1 MPLTAT
7 DAFRSELTRARPTEI
22 VVMLYNEAILS
33 LTAAI
38 KAMQKNDIEE
48 RCNRVNVVTEI
59 IGTLH
64 MSLDMENGGEISD
77 QLGHLYRFVLA
88 QLIRINISSD
98 AEGAAKIIDLLK
110 PLRDAWQE
118 VDQQMA
124 KGENEASME
133 ATILRRLEAAGFRL
147 DVHAA

>member
-7 DAFRSELTRARPTEI
+7 DAFRSEVTRARPTRV
-22 VVMLYNEAILS
+22 VVMMYDEAIAS
-33 LTAAI
+33 LAAAI
-38 KAMQKNDIEE
+38 EAMKQNEIEE

-64 MSLDMENGGEISD
+64 MSLDMENGGEIAD
-77 QLGHLYRFVLA
+77 QLGRLYRFILA
-88 QLIRINISSD
+88 QLIGINIRSD
-98 AEGAAKIIDLLK
+98 AAGAAKIIDLLT

-118 VDQQMA
+118 VDLRVGD
-124 KGENEASME
+124 GEDNASVE
-133 ATILRRLEAAGFRL
+133 ATILRRLEAAGFQI

>member
-7 DAFRSELTRARPTEI
+7 DAFRSELTRARPTEV

-38 KAMQKNDIEE
+38 KAMQRNDIEE
-48 RCNRVNVVTEI
+48 RCNRINVVTEI
-59 IGTLH
+59 VATLH
-64 MSLDMENGGEISD
+64 MSLDLEQGGEIAD
-77 QLGHLYRFVLA
+77 QLGRLYRFILA
-88 QLIRINISSD
+88 QLIGININND
-98 AEGAAKIIDLLK
+98 PEGAAKIIDMLL
-110 PLRDAWQE
+110 PLRDAWKE

-124 KGENEASME
+124 AGDDTSTME
-133 ATILRRLEAAGFRL
+133 DTILRRLEAAGFQL

>member
-7 DAFRSELTRARPTEI
+7 DAFRSEVTRARPTEI

-38 KAMQKNDIEE
+38 KAMQQNDIEE

-59 IGTLH
+59 VGTLH
-64 MSLDMENGGEISD
+64 MSLDMEEGGDIAD
-77 QLGHLYRFVLA
+77 QLGSLYRFVLA
-88 QLIRINISSD
+88 QLIRINIHSD

-118 VDQQMA
+118 VDQRMA
-124 KGENEASME
+124 RGEDESSAAS
-133 ATILRRLEAAGFRL
+133 TILRRLEAAGFRL
-147 DVHAA
+147 NIHAA

>member
-7 DAFRSELTRARPTEI
+7 EAFRSELTRARPTEI
-22 VVMLYNEAILS
+22 VVTLYNEAIHS

-38 KAMQKNDIEE
+38 KAMQQNEIEE

-59 IGTLH
+59 VGTLH
-64 MSLDMENGGEISD
+64 MSLDMENGGELSD
-77 QLGHLYRFVLA
+77 QLGRLYRFILA
-88 QLIRINISSD
+88 QLIRINIHSD

-118 VDQQMA
+118 VDRRMA
-124 KGENEASME
+124 EGEDESSME
-133 ATILRRLEAAGFRL
+133 RTILRRLEAAGFRL

>member
-7 DAFRSELTRARPTEI
+7 DAFRSEVTRARPTEV

-33 LTAAI
+33 LSAAI
-38 KAMQKNDIEE
+38 KAMQQNDIEE

-64 MSLDMENGGEISD
+64 MSLDLEQGGDIAD
-77 QLGHLYRFVLA
+77 QLGQLYRFILA
-88 QLIRINISSD
+88 QLIRVNIHSD
-98 AEGAAKIIDLLK
+98 AESAAKIIDMLL

-118 VDQQMA
+118 VDQRVA
-124 KGENEASME
+124 AGEDEASME
-133 ATILRRLEAAGFRL
+133 ATILRRLEAAGFQL

>member
-7 DAFRSELTRARPTEI
+7 DAFRSEVTRARPTEI

-38 KAMQKNDIEE
+38 KAMQQNDIEE

-59 IGTLH
+59 VGTLH
-64 MSLDMENGGEISD
+64 MSLDMEQGGDIAD
-77 QLGHLYRFVLA
+77 QLGSLYRFVLA
-88 QLIRINISSD
+88 QLIRINIHSD

-118 VDQQMA
+118 VDQRMA
-124 KGENEASME
+124 RGEDENSAAS
-133 ATILRRLEAAGFRL
+133 AILRRLEAAGFRL
-147 DVHAA
+147 NIHAA

>member
-7 DAFRSELTRARPTEI
+7 DAFRSEVKRARPTQV

-38 KAMQKNDIEE
+38 KAMQQNDIEE

-59 IGTLH
+59 VGTLH
-64 MSLDMENGGEISD
+64 MSLDMEKGGEIAE
-77 QLGHLYRFVLA
+77 QLGHIYRFVLA
-88 QLIRINISSD
+88 QLIRINIHSD

-118 VDQQMA
+118 VDQRMA
-124 KGENEASME
+124 EGADEASME